1 VAVWW
6 LGAAGTDQPVH
17 PSRTG
22 TIFVQGRARGASS
35 LWRKNIMEDATACG
49 GFCDAILPLQ
59 PGLLRVAIGLTRN
72 VTEARDLVQDALER
86 ALREWARFT
95 PGTNA
100 RAWVT
105 SILSRL
111 FIDGWR
117 RRRRHPTFVGIDN
130 VELPAESGEA
140 VPEADAVSW
149 ETVTDADLE
158 WAIAQLPAPLRQVFE
173 LSTVSHLSYV
183 ETGAALGIPIS
194 TVGTR
199 LMRARRRL
207 RDLLEAR
214 AVAPVSFLVDAPSP
228 PECAPD
234 LNAARPAAQ
243 SASRSIRARAST
255 VQGVALES
263 RPM

>member
-1 VAVWW
+1 
-6 LGAAGTDQPVH
+6 
-17 PSRTG
+17 
-22 TIFVQGRARGASS
+22 
-35 LWRKNIMEDATACG
+35 MENATVSG
-49 GFCDAILPLQ
+49 EFCDAILPLQ

-105 SILSRL
+105 SILARL

-117 RRRRHPTFVGIDN
+117 KRRRRPTFVGIDN
-130 VELPAESGEA
+130 LEIPAVMREPVAETTA
-140 VPEADAVSW
+140 APW
-149 ETVTDADLE
+149 ETITDADLE
-158 WAIAQLPAPLRQVFE
+158 WAIAALPAPLRQVFA
-173 LSTVSHLSYV
+173 LNAISHLSYV
-183 ETGAALGIPIS
+183 EISAVVGIPVS

-199 LMRARRRL
+199 LMRARHRL

-214 AVAPVSFLVDAPSP
+214 VTAPVSFLVDAPGL
-228 PECAPD
+228 PECARDP
-234 LNAARPAAQ
+234 NASRAAQ

-255 VQGVALES
+255 AHGVAPES